1 MVIAM
6 VLRAALLRLLVGV
19 LLLQTLLAP
28 LQCLA
33 YGAQRDI
40 RTVITTEDG
49 ARSLVLNR
57 GGDEDQDSDP
67 VQRFSPAACATG
79 TALPPAVP
87 TIIVV
92 LWLAPP
98 SFWDDGT
105 DPLLRVGAR
114 APPFEATGPP
124 SLLS

>member
-1 MVIAM
+1 M
-6 VLRAALLRLLVGV
+6 VLKAALLRVLVGV

-33 YGAQRDI
+33 AAAARDI
-40 RTVITTEDG
+40 RAVIATEDG
-49 ARSLVLNR
+49 ARSLVLN
-57 GGDEDQDSDP
+57 GGGEEDQGDEP
-67 VQRFSPAACATG
+67 FQRFSPVACATG

-87 TIIVV
+87 TIVVV
-92 LWLAPP
+92 LWIAPP

-124 SLLS
+124 FPLS